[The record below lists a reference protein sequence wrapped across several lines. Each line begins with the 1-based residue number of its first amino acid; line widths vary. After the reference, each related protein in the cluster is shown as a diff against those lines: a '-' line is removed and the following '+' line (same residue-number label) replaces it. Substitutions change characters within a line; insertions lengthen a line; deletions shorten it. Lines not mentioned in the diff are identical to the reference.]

1 MYKCNNN
8 NLKNLFYYKLEEAEQ
23 IMQNY
28 SSWIGKEA
36 HVGKGTKGVLQ
47 SITIKP
53 KRVTGLGTKTEKVYK
68 VEFEFESNRRFSA
81 FEFLFHNS
89 LMSTFNHPYILNKKK
104 DRAA

>member
-1 MYKCNNN
+1 MCNNN
-8 NLKNLFYYKLEEAEQ
+8 NLKNLFYYKLEEAEKLR
-23 IMQNY
+23 QNY

-36 HVGKGTKGVLQ
+36 HVGKGNKGVLR

-53 KRVTGLGTKTEKVYK
+53 TRAIGGSKKPEKVYK
-68 VEFEFESNRRFSA
+68 VEFEFEFNKRFSA

-104 DRAA
+104 DKAA